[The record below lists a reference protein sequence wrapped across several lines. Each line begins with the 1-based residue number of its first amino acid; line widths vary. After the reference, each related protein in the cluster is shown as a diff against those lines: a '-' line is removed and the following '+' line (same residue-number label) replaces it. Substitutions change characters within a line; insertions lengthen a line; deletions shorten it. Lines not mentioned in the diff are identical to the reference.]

1 MNILNLGRVKLAGA
15 AIGGSKLVSTLA
27 IKYANERQ
35 QFGRAISKYGA
46 IRYKLAE
53 QAIRI
58 FACESAI
65 FRCSQNIEDAINE
78 LVEGGMEEGRAKLKG
93 AEQFAVEAAI
103 LKVHGSEVLDY
114 VVDEGVQIYGGM
126 GYSSEAPMDRSYR
139 DSRINRIFEGT
150 NEINR
155 ILIVDMML
163 KRAMKGELDLM
174 GPATTVANEMLQIP
188 DFGAESSELFTAEK
202 KYIANFKKAVL
213 LVAGAA
219 VQKLMMEL
227 AKEQEVLM
235 NIADMMIELYVCE
248 SIQLRVEKL
257 VGIRGEE
264 ACKEQ
269 LEMMRVYI
277 NDASDRIIKSGK
289 DAITSFAEGDEQR
302 MILMGLKRFTK
313 VAPLNVKESRRT
325 IAAKLITENK
335 YSF

>member
-1 MNILNLGRVKLAGA
+1 
-15 AIGGSKLVSTLA
+15 
-27 IKYANERQ
+27 
-35 QFGRAISKYGA
+35 
-46 IRYKLAE
+46 
-53 QAIRI
+53 
-58 FACESAI
+58 
-65 FRCSQNIEDAINE
+65 
-78 LVEGGMEEGRAKLKG
+78 
-93 AEQFAVEAAI
+93 
-103 LKVHGSEVLDY
+103 
-114 VVDEGVQIYGGM
+114 
-126 GYSSEAPMDRSYR
+126 
-139 DSRINRIFEGT
+139 
-150 NEINR
+150 
-155 ILIVDMML
+155 
-163 KRAMKGELDLM
+163 
-174 GPATTVANEMLQIP
+174 
-188 DFGAESSELFTAEK
+188 
-202 KYIANFKKAVL
+202 
-213 LVAGAA
+213 
-219 VQKLMMEL
+219 
-227 AKEQEVLM
+227 M